1 MKGIGTIIRKEFVRV
16 FKDPKLI
23 FSLFLLPALIVL
35 GMFALMGYM
44 VQNLSNDVEAH
55 VSSVYIQNAPEG
67 LTTFIDGGFG
77 ENSEITYLSDSDET
91 ESIEQG
97 ILDGSIDL
105 LVTFPTDFLEAIRSY
120 KAEGDEIP
128 SIVLNYNTTGNYS
141 TVAKSNFESMVLA
154 PLQSSL
160 LAERFGN
167 LDLLTVYEVKDNVI
181 VNEDKANGEMMAQ
194 LLPYFITFMLFA
206 GAMSL
211 GVDAI
216 TGEKERGTMA
226 KLLLTPL
233 KRSQLVCGKLI
244 ALSVLSGIS
253 ALVYAVAMVIALP
266 LMGKTLG
273 EDALPFAVKFSPV
286 QVLELVAIM
295 LVMVY
300 LYVALV
306 ALVSVL
312 AKTSKEAQT
321 YVSPL
326 YIAVVAGGMITM
338 FQGGMEKP
346 LYQFFIPVY
355 GNSIAIQNLMTN
367 ELTAAQ
373 FGASICGT
381 GALAI
386 IITALIAKAFNS
398 EKVMFN
404 A

>member
-1 MKGIGTIIRKEFVRV
+1 MKGIGTIIRKEFARV
-16 FKDPKLI
+16 FKDPKMC
-23 FSLFLLPALIVL
+23 FSLFLLPALIVV

-44 VQNLSNDVEAH
+44 VDNLSNDVETH

-67 LTTFIDGGFG
+67 LDDYINAGFN
-77 ENSEITYLSDSDET
+77 EIADITYLSDTDET
-91 ESIEQG
+91 ESVKQG

-105 LVTFPTDFLEAIRSY
+105 LVTFPVDFLEEIRAY
-120 KAEGDEIP
+120 QKAGDAIP

-141 TVAKSNFESMVLA
+141 AVAKSNFESMVLA
-154 PLQSSL
+154 GLQNSL

-167 LDLLTVYEVKDNVI
+167 LDLLTVYQVENNVI

-233 KRSQLVCGKLI
+233 KRSQIVCGKLI

-253 ALVYAVAMVIALP
+253 ALVYAIAMVVSMP
-266 LMGKTLG
+266 VMGKAFG
-273 EDALPFAVKFSPV
+273 GADLPFSFRVSIV

-312 AKTSKEAQT
+312 ARTSKEAQT

-381 GALAI
+381 AVLAI
-386 IITALIAKAFNS
+386 IITALIARAFNS